1 MTDDLAGWAADAL
14 GHAFADP
21 ALLRRAMTHPSAGQ
35 PNYQRLEFLGDRIL
49 GCVIAAWLYDDLDEA
64 EGKLTARFHVLVDA
78 PSCARV
84 ATAFGVPERLIMD
97 RATRAAH
104 VARSTNVLGDVAEA
118 LIAAIYLDAGWAAAE
133 AFVRRAW
140 APLIDTTAAAPENPK
155 SRLQEWAAA
164 QRLGTPAYASDVEGR
179 AGSPAQFPR
188 FGDRARPRA
197 GRGQRH
203 LQTGSR
209 KSGGA
214 GHARKDRLVRAGTV
228 AVVGAP
234 NAGKSTLVNR
244 IVGQKVAIVS
254 AKVQT
259 TRTRLMGI
267 AVEGDTQLLLVDTPG
282 IFAPR
287 RRLDRAMVRAA
298 WEGAADADLIA
309 CIVDAKSGLKADSLA
324 VIEAL
329 AGRPEPKWLI
339 LNKVD
344 IAKKPR
350 LLDLAAQAGARAR
363 SRRPISSAPRPAT
376 ASPS

>member
-1 MTDDLAGWAADAL
+1 MTDDQLAGWAADAL

-84 ATAFGVPERLIMD
+84 ATALGVPERLIMD

-164 QRLGTPAYASDVEGR
+164 QRLGTPAYAVTWKDGPDHRPSFRVSVTVRGHEPVEG
-179 AGSPAQFPR
+179 
-188 FGDRARPRA
+188 
-197 GRGQRH
+197 
-203 LQTGSR
+203 
-209 KSGGA
+209 SGTSKQEA
-214 GHARKDRLVRAGTV
+214 
-228 AVVGAP
+228 
-234 NAGKSTLVNR
+234 
-244 IVGQKVAIVS
+244 
-254 AKVQT
+254 
-259 TRTRLMGI
+259 
-267 AVEGDTQLLLVDTPG
+267 E
-282 IFAPR
+282 
-287 RRLDRAMVRAA
+287 
-298 WEGAADADLIA
+298 
-309 CIVDAKSGLKADSLA
+309 KA
-324 VIEAL
+324 
-329 AGRPEPKWLI
+329 
-339 LNKVD
+339 
-344 IAKKPR
+344 
-350 LLDLAAQAGARAR
+350 AAQAMLER
-363 SRRPISSAPRPAT
+363 I
-376 ASPS
+376 AS